1 MLRVS
6 RQIHRLQPIL
16 NSGQIRMKRRIVYSD
31 KSKNAKQRLLNVSYD
46 PRKEPTPVK
55 HLIEQQRE
63 DEERSKLQD
72 LIDEFSVYTESK
84 FESSM
89 CERVFY

>member
-6 RQIHRLQPIL
+6 RQIQRLQPVFTT
-16 NSGQIRMKRRIVYSD
+16 GQIRTKRRIIYSD
-31 KSKNAKQRLLNVSYD
+31 KSKNARQRLLKVSYD

-63 DEERSKLQD
+63 EEERGKLQD

-84 FESSM
+84 FESST
-89 CERVFY
+89 R